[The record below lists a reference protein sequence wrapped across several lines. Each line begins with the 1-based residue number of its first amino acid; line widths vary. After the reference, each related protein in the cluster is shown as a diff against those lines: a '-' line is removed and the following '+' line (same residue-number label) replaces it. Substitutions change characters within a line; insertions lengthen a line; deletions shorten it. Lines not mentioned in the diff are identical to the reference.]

1 MAAEDVKN
9 KEPFDPFVNPILKQR
24 LQTLMEENILPL
36 EEAFKS
42 IRKQQETL
50 NFLSILD

>member
-1 MAAEDVKN
+1 MVAEDVKN

-36 EEAFKS
+36 EEPFKS

-50 NFLSILD
+50 NFLTILD